1 MVEAIQG
8 KAVTHMNLCALRTL
22 RRLGP
27 LAAAAALGIGAL
39 PAQAQT
45 APTASSSECSGIR
58 FELANPDPGA
68 MVEPGG
74 YVVEGVAVDQRASQ
88 GPGIDRIDFFLG
100 SREEGGLNIGTA
112 VPGMTGGPLGPDS
125 FQTTVDLPDMI
136 GGHDLVAYAHS
147 AVNGAES
154 VISVPIAL
162 GEDVDKAFEGTP
174 PETASE
180 MCMTGSAGATTSTT
194 TTTTPAATTGATT
207 PPTTSTTSTTT
218 TTTTTTTTN
227 GASTIKFEVGNPSPG
242 DTIHVGAYDIEGT
255 ASDTAARQGN
265 GIDRIE
271 IFLDNRDEGGTLIG
285 QGSFVNGGTTWT
297 ATVDLPKNDTGVH
310 SLFFYAHSSASSQ
323 EEVVSVPVVVEP

>member
-1 MVEAIQG
+1 M
-8 KAVTHMNLCALRTL
+8 TLCALRTL
-22 RRLGP
+22 RLLGP
-27 LAAAAALGIGAL
+27 LAAAAALGIGTL
-39 PAQAQT
+39 PAMAQT
-45 APTASSSECSGIR
+45 APTTSSGGCSGIR
-58 FELANPDPGA
+58 FELANPGPGS
-68 MVEPGG
+68 MLEPGG
-74 YVVEGVAVDQRASQ
+74 YVLEGVAADQRATQ
-88 GPGIDRIDFFLG
+88 GPGIDRVDFFLD
-100 SREEGGLNIGTA
+100 SREEGGLNIGTV
-112 VPGMTGGPLGPDS
+112 VPGMTGGPFGPNS

-174 PETASE
+174 PATASE

-194 TTTTPAATTGATT
+194 TTTTT
-207 PPTTSTTSTTT
+207 TTS
-218 TTTTTTTTN
+218 TN

-271 IFLDNRDEGGTLIG
+271 IFLDSRDEGGTLIG
-285 QGSFVNGGTTWT
+285 QGSFVNGGTMWT

-323 EEVVSVPVVVEP
+323 EEVVSVPVIVEP